1 MSEWKEVRIGDV
13 CQVGDGAHA
22 SIKRV
27 ENGIPYLTSKN
38 FTKEGI
44 SLNVVDLIS
53 EIDFQKHFKKESKAI
68 TKPKGND
75 VLLSIIGTIGAPY
88 LVKDNDE
95 FGISSSVSILRP
107 NNKIIVSEYI
117 LYWIKSEFFQKSL
130 NAIKSGVAQS
140 FLSLDMIR
148 SLPLKYPR
156 QITTQ
161 QRIASILSAYDDLI
175 ENNLKRIKLL
185 EEIAQRT
192 YEEWFVKFR
201 INGVQLEV
209 GENGLPEGWE
219 RKRLNEVV
227 DIVSGYAFKSKEY
240 IEDGSFKIVTI
251 KNVQDGYFIPQTT
264 DTIETMPNN
273 LKESQILKTGD
284 FILSLTGNVGRT
296 CMVYGDNF
304 LLNQRVAKIV
314 VKKTINNAFIYC
326 LLRSRTTITNLENMS
341 NGAAQQNLSPVNMGN
356 MTIVFGN
363 EKILLEYSQKFNA
376 SLNLICKL
384 NLQNSLLKE
393 SRDILLPRLM
403 SGKLGV

>member
-384 NLQNSLLKE
+384 NLQNSLLRE

-403 SGKLGV
+403 SGKVGV

>member
-384 NLQNSLLKE
+384 NLQNSLLRE

-403 SGKLGV
+403 SGMVGV

>member
-1 MSEWKEVRIGDV
+1 MSEWKEVKLGEVATFRNGLNFKNESHGFGCKIIGVPDF
-13 CQVGDGAHA
+13 GDRLIPDYD
-22 SIKRV
+22 SIG
-27 ENGIPYLTSKN
+27 EINP
-38 FTKEGI
+38 EGI
-44 SLNVVDLIS
+44 LKDEDYLKLGDIIFVRSNGNKNLVGRSLYINNV
-53 EIDFQKHFKKESKAI
+53 E
-68 TKPKGND
+68 KPMVFSGFCIRTR
-75 VLLSIIGTIGAPY
+75 IINENI
-88 LVKDNDE
+88 
-95 FGISSSVSILRP
+95 
-107 NNKIIVSEYI
+107 
-117 LYWIKSEFFQKSL
+117 
-130 NAIKSGVAQS
+130 
-140 FLSLDMIR
+140 LSLFLAYFFKTSLFRKMISASAGGTNIQNLNQGLLFN
-148 SLPLKYPR
+148 SLIPFPPLP
-156 QITTQ
+156 TQ

-201 INGVQLEV
+201 INGVPLEV